1 MKFEMHCFI
10 KNSKCVCVYC
20 SWTQASKIH
29 CTSIADLIKT
39 VIHCTSTAIWSK
51 RCALFNAIFAFSSTF
66 FFSLNYRGK
75 MPSKLFNAPSKTT
88 SMNCTYP
95 PTTKPSKQSTHDTS
109 KPITRNSLKRSP
121 LFFISSSSPSLRLG
135 HRCRHFRSLHSRV
148 SCV

>member
-1 MKFEMHCFI
+1 MQAQRTVSL
-10 KNSKCVCVYC
+10 NSKACACTVKNGALNGCFTVHVLFIA
-20 SWTQASKIH
+20 QAQLYH
-29 CTSIADLIKT
+29 LIKM
-39 VIHCTSTAIWSK
+39 VCSSQ
-51 RCALFNAIFAFSSTF
+51 RLFSESSALFFP
-66 FFSLNYRGK
+66 LNYRGK

-135 HRCRHFRSLHSRV
+135 HRCRHFGSLHSRV